1 MQFLELRPNT
11 MQAIAGNLATVN
23 VEKAHD
29 GPGWRSPIGWLL
41 LAWWLFAPVP
51 VCIAQDLNNQSEKD
65 RLPPASSS
73 NPTWFGKT
81 DWHYGAYVD
90 VGYIG
95 NFNFPDNHLWRS
107 RTTAF
112 QHNELSPNMGLAY
125 VRKDASKSS
134 RWGMELGFQGG
145 RDSEE
150 FAFLVGERRVDGAD
164 VLRHVHR
171 ANVSYLAP
179 VGKGLTF
186 TAGLFNSLMGYE
198 SPYAR
203 DNANYTRSWIA
214 DNTPYMMFG
223 VNAQYPV
230 SDDLTV
236 TAFIVNSYYHLAHPN
251 DLPSYGGRW
260 AWKATPRVTFVQT
273 LYGGPDQTDTS
284 LEFWRVYGNHI
295 LEWKGDDVTVA
306 ASFDIGTES
315 IAGQPGNPRTFV
327 MGGNMVVRWHITGP
341 WSVAL
346 RPEFYWDRN
355 GRWTGAEQF
364 VKAMTSTVEYKFP
377 YKWMNTVARVEHRY
391 DESTGVG
398 GGFFKN
404 GERRPGEIGL
414 TPGQHLLLLGV
425 LLSFD
430 SP

>member
-1 MQFLELRPNT
+1 MR
-11 MQAIAGNLATVN
+11 QAGAAYSFMDNAKAVN
-23 VEKAHD
+23 HEY
-29 GPGWRSPIGWLL
+29 GWRKHISLL
-41 LAWWLFAPVP
+41 LIAWGLFTTVPICVAQTQDSNQALKETMAPIP
-51 VCIAQDLNNQSEKD
+51 GAN
-65 RLPPASSS
+65 R
-73 NPTWFGKT
+73 PTDAATT

-107 RTTAF
+107 RTTAN
-112 QHNELSPNMGLAY
+112 HDNELSPNMGLAY
-125 VRKDASKSS
+125 VRKDASVSS

-145 RDSEE
+145 RDTEE
-150 FAFLVGERRVDGAD
+150 FAFLVGEKRVDGAD

-198 SPYAR
+198 SLYAR

-230 SDDLTV
+230 NDNLTV
-236 TAFIVNSYYHLAHPN
+236 TAFVVNSYYHLAHPN

-260 AWKATPRVTFVQT
+260 AWKVTPRLTFIQT

-295 LEWKGDDVTVA
+295 L
-306 ASFDIGTES
+306 
-315 IAGQPGNPRTFV
+315 
-327 MGGNMVVRWHITGP
+327 
-341 WSVAL
+341 
-346 RPEFYWDRN
+346 
-355 GRWTGAEQF
+355 
-364 VKAMTSTVEYKFP
+364 
-377 YKWMNTVARVEHRY
+377 
-391 DESTGVG
+391 
-398 GGFFKN
+398 
-404 GERRPGEIGL
+404 
-414 TPGQHLLLLGV
+414 
-425 LLSFD
+425 
-430 SP
+430 

>member
-1 MQFLELRPNT
+1 MCAEAQHTPMRELEGPRIVSYLLVWCLFFFVVGLAAPT
-11 MQAIAGNLATVN
+11 FGQSTGDKKDKPVGAATESALAG
-23 VEKAHD
+23 
-29 GPGWRSPIGWLL
+29 
-41 LAWWLFAPVP
+41 F
-51 VCIAQDLNNQSEKD
+51 
-65 RLPPASSS
+65 SS
-73 NPTWFGKT
+73 

-95 NFNFPDNHLWRS
+95 NFNFPDNQLWRNRS
-107 RTTAF
+107 TAAH
-112 QHNELSPNMGLAY
+112 HNQLSPNMGLAY
-125 VRKDASKSS
+125 VRKDASESS

-150 FAFLVGERRVDGAD
+150 FAFLPGESRVDGSD
-164 VLRHVHR
+164 VLRHIHR
-171 ANVSYLAP
+171 ANASYLAP
-179 VGKGLTF
+179 VGNGLAITV
-186 TAGLFNSLMGYE
+186 GLFNSLMGYE
-198 SPYAR
+198 SLYAK

-214 DNTPYMMFG
+214 DYTPYMMFG
-223 VNAQYPV
+223 TNVLYPIN
-230 SDDLTV
+230 DRLTV
-236 TAFIVNSYYHLAHPN
+236 AAFIINRYAHLSYTVAQ
-251 DLPSYGGRW
+251 PSYGGRW
-260 AWKATPRVTFVQT
+260 AYKLTPQLTATQT
-273 LYGGPDQTDTS
+273 VYWGPDQTNTS
-284 LEFWRVYGNHI
+284 LQFWRLYGNHI
-295 LEWKGDDVTVA
+295 VEWRGDDVIVA

-315 IAGQPGNPRTFV
+315 IAGQPDSPRALV

-346 RPEFYWDRN
+346 RPELYWDRN

-364 VKAMTSTVEYKFP
+364 VKAITSTVEYKFP
-377 YKWMNTVARVEHRY
+377 YKWMTTVVRVEHRY

-404 GERRPGEIGL
+404 GEIRPGVIGL

>member
-1 MQFLELRPNT
+1 MWVGAGPLSPVDVKIIGRRDRCRKHLRCLLIVC
-11 MQAIAGNLATVN
+11 AVLAT
-23 VEKAHD
+23 
-29 GPGWRSPIGWLL
+29 
-41 LAWWLFAPVP
+41 APVSK
-51 VCIAQDLNNQSEKD
+51 AQDLSQQSKENPTSLN
-65 RLPPASSS
+65 RSS
-73 NPTWFGKT
+73 NSEDAGTAN
-81 DWHYGAYVD
+81 WHYGAYLD
-90 VGYIG
+90 VSYIG

-112 QHNELSPNMGLAY
+112 QHNEVSPNMGLAY
-125 VRKDASKSS
+125 VRKDAGESS

-150 FAFLVGERRVDGAD
+150 FAFLAGERRVDGAD
-164 VLRHVHR
+164 VLRHVSR

-179 VGKGLTF
+179 VGKGMLI

-198 SPYAR
+198 SLYAK

-230 SDDLTV
+230 NDALTI

-260 AWKATPRVTFVQT
+260 TWKATPRLTLTQT
-273 LYGGPDQTDTS
+273 LYGGPDQTQTS
-284 LEFWRVYGNHI
+284 LEFWRLYGNHI

-315 IAGQPGNPRTFV
+315 IVGQPGSPRTFV
-327 MGGNMVVRWHITGP
+327 MGGNMVVRWHVTGP

-364 VKAMTSTVEYKFP
+364 VKAITSTVEYKFP
-377 YKWMNTVARVEHRY
+377 YKWMNTIIRVEHRY

-404 GERRPGEIGL
+404 GEIRPGVNEL
-414 TPGQHLLLLGV
+414 APGQHLFLLGM
-425 LLSFD
+425 LLSLD

>member
-1 MQFLELRPNT
+1 MDNAKTFNQEY
-11 MQAIAGNLATVN
+11 
-23 VEKAHD
+23 
-29 GPGWRSPIGWLL
+29 GWRKHISRLLIAWGLFTMVPICAAQGSDQTSKKTM
-41 LAWWLFAPVP
+41 APIP
-51 VCIAQDLNNQSEKD
+51 GATH
-65 RLPPASSS
+65 
-73 NPTWFGKT
+73 PTEAATT

-90 VGYIG
+90 VSYIG

-112 QHNELSPNMGLAY
+112 HHNELSPNMGLAY
-125 VRKDASKSS
+125 VRKDASRSS

-145 RDSEE
+145 RDTAE
-150 FAFLVGERRVDGAD
+150 FAFLVDEKRVDGSD
-164 VLRHVHR
+164 VLKHVHR

-179 VGKGLTF
+179 IGKGLTV

-198 SPYAR
+198 SLYAR
-203 DNANYTRSWIA
+203 DNFSYTRSWVA

-230 SDDLTV
+230 SDNLTV
-236 TAFIVNSYYHLAHPN
+236 TAFVVNSYYHLAHPN

-260 AWKATPRVTFVQT
+260 AWKATPRLTFIQT

-295 LEWKGDDVTVA
+295 LEWRGNDVTVA
-306 ASFDIGTES
+306 ASFDIGTEG
-315 IAGQPGNPRTFV
+315 IAGRPGNPRTFV
-327 MGGNMVVRWHITGP
+327 MGGTMVVRWHIAGP
-341 WSVAL
+341 WAVAL

-364 VKAMTSTVEYKFP
+364 VKAITSTVEYKLP
-377 YKWMNTVARVEHRY
+377 YKWMNTVTRIEHRY

-398 GGFFKN
+398 GGFFKD
-404 GERRPGEIGL
+404 GGLRHGEISL

>member
-1 MQFLELRPNT
+1 MIYAESINHCYRWCARIGLPL
-11 MQAIAGNLATVN
+11 IVGGLSATV
-23 VEKAHD
+23 
-29 GPGWRSPIGWLL
+29 PIGM
-41 LAWWLFAPVP
+41 
-51 VCIAQDLNNQSEKD
+51 AQDLSQSSGENTISVVG
-65 RLPPASSS
+65 SSG
-73 NPTWFGKT
+73 PTDSIAT

-95 NFNFPDNHLWRS
+95 NFNSPDNHLWRS
-107 RTTAF
+107 RATAAH
-112 QHNELSPNMGLAY
+112 HNELSPNMGLAY
-125 VRKDASKSS
+125 VRKDVSTSS

-150 FAFLVGERRVDGAD
+150 FAFLVGERRVDGSD

-179 VGKGLTF
+179 VGKGLTI
-186 TAGLFNSLMGYE
+186 TTGLFNSLMGYE
-198 SPYAR
+198 SLYAK

-223 VNAQYPV
+223 VHVQYPV

-236 TAFIVNSYYHLAHPN
+236 SAFIVNSYYHLARPN

-260 AWKATPRVTFVQT
+260 IWKAMPRLTLTQT
-273 LYGGPDQTDTS
+273 LYAGPDQVQTS
-284 LEFWRVYGNHI
+284 LEFWRLYGNQI
-295 LEWKGDDVTVA
+295 VEWKGDDVTVA
-306 ASFDIGTES
+306 ASFDVGTET
-315 IAGQPGNPRTFV
+315 IAGQIGSPRAFV
-327 MGGNMVVRWHITGP
+327 MGGNMVVRWQINGS
-341 WSVAL
+341 WAVAV

-364 VKAMTSTVEYKFP
+364 VKAITSTVDYEFP
-377 YKWMNTVARVEHRY
+377 YKWTNTIVRVEHRF
-391 DESTGVG
+391 DDSIGIG

-404 GERRPGEIGL
+404 GAIRPGVVGVS
-414 TPGQHLLLLGV
+414 PGQHLLLLGV
-425 LLSFD
+425 LVSFD

>member
-1 MQFLELRPNT
+1 MR
-11 MQAIAGNLATVN
+11 AGIAHPSTINMMTRNHGRSWRNGVGWTLISWGLVATVSVCN
-23 VEKAHD
+23 AQGLGQRLEEKAPPMPD
-29 GPGWRSPIGWLL
+29 SASPSGSV
-41 LAWWLFAPVP
+41 A
-51 VCIAQDLNNQSEKD
+51 
-65 RLPPASSS
+65 
-73 NPTWFGKT
+73 T

-95 NFNFPDNHLWRS
+95 NFNFPDNQLWRN
-107 RTTAF
+107 RATASH
-112 QHNELSPNMGLAY
+112 HNHLSPNMGLAY
-125 VRKDASKSS
+125 VRKDAKESS

-150 FAFLVGERRVDGAD
+150 FAFLVGERRVDGSD
-164 VLRHVHR
+164 VLRHIHR
-171 ANVSYLAP
+171 ANMSYLAP
-179 VGKGLTF
+179 VGNGLTI

-198 SPYAR
+198 SLYAK
-203 DNANYTRSWIA
+203 DNVNYTRSWIA

-223 VNAQYPV
+223 VHAQYPV
-230 SDDLTV
+230 SEDLTV
-236 TAFIVNSYYHLAHPN
+236 SAFVVNSYYHLAHPN

-260 AWKATPRVTFVQT
+260 IWKATPRLTLTQTF
-273 LYGGPDQTDTS
+273 YGGPDQTQTS
-284 LEFWRVYGNHI
+284 LEFWRLYGNHI
-295 LEWKGDDVTVA
+295 LEWKGDEVLIA

-315 IAGQPGNPRTFV
+315 IAGQPGSPRTFV

-341 WSVAL
+341 WAVAL

-364 VKAMTSTVEYKFP
+364 VKAITSTVEYTVP
-377 YKWMNTVARVEHRY
+377 YKWTNMVVRAEYRY
-391 DESTGVG
+391 DDSTGVE

-404 GERRPGEIGL
+404 GDLRPGVAGL

-425 LLSFD
+425 LVSFD

>member
-1 MQFLELRPNT
+1 MRQGDAAYPFMGNT
-11 MQAIAGNLATVN
+11 KAVN
-23 VEKAHD
+23 HD
-29 GPGWRSPIGWLL
+29 RGWRKPISGLL
-41 LAWWLFAPVP
+41 IVLGLFATVP
-51 VCIAQDLNNQSEKD
+51 VCVAQESNQALKGIMAPIPGANHLTE
-65 RLPPASSS
+65 AA
-73 NPTWFGKT
+73 TT

-90 VGYIG
+90 VSYIG

-112 QHNELSPNMGLAY
+112 HHNELSPNMGLAY
-125 VRKDASKSS
+125 VRKDASVSS

-164 VLRHVHR
+164 VLRHVQR
-171 ANVSYLAP
+171 ANMSYLAP
-179 VGKGLTF
+179 VGKGMLI

-198 SPYAR
+198 SLYAR
-203 DNANYTRSWIA
+203 DNINYTRSWIA

-223 VNAQYPV
+223 VNAQYPIN
-230 SDDLTV
+230 DDFTV
-236 TAFIVNSYYHLAHPN
+236 TVFVVNGYYHLSRPN

-260 AWKATPRVTFVQT
+260 AWKAMPRLTLTQT
-273 LYGGPDQTDTS
+273 IYGGPDQTDTS
-284 LEFWRVYGNHI
+284 LEFWRLYGNHI

-306 ASFDIGTES
+306 ASFDIGTEG
-315 IAGQPGNPRTFV
+315 IAGQPGSPRTFV
-327 MGGNMVVRWHITGP
+327 MGGNMVIRWHITGP
-341 WSVAL
+341 WSVAV

-364 VKAMTSTVEYKFP
+364 VKAVTSTVEYKFP
-377 YKWMNTVARVEHRY
+377 YKWTNTVVRVEHRY
-391 DESTGVG
+391 DDSTGVG
-398 GGFFKN
+398 GGFFKD
-404 GERRPGEIGL
+404 GEIRPGVIGL
-414 TPGQHLLLLGV
+414 VPGQHLLLAGV

>member
-1 MQFLELRPNT
+1 M
-11 MQAIAGNLATVN
+11 ISVSG
-23 VEKAHD
+23 
-29 GPGWRSPIGWLL
+29 
-41 LAWWLFAPVP
+41 
-51 VCIAQDLNNQSEKD
+51 
-65 RLPPASSS
+65 SSS
-73 NPTWFGKT
+73 LTDSVAT

-95 NFNFPDNHLWRS
+95 NFNFPDNQLWRN
-107 RTTAF
+107 RATAAH
-112 QHNELSPNMGLAY
+112 HNQFAPNMGLAY
-125 VRKDASKSS
+125 VRKDASPLS

-150 FAFLVGERRVDGAD
+150 FAFLVGERRVDGSD
-164 VLRHVHR
+164 VLRHIHR

-179 VGKGLTF
+179 VGNGLTI

-198 SPYAR
+198 SLYAK

-230 SDDLTV
+230 NDTLTL
-236 TAFIVNSYYHLAHPN
+236 TAFVVNNYYHLAHPN

-260 AWKATPRVTFVQT
+260 IWKATPRLTLMQT

-284 LEFWRVYGNHI
+284 LEFWRLYGNHI
-295 LEWKGDDVTVA
+295 LEWRGNDVTVA

-315 IAGQPGNPRTFV
+315 IAGPPGRPRAFV

-346 RPEFYWDRN
+346 RPEF
-355 GRWTGAEQF
+355 
-364 VKAMTSTVEYKFP
+364 
-377 YKWMNTVARVEHRY
+377 
-391 DESTGVG
+391 
-398 GGFFKN
+398 
-404 GERRPGEIGL
+404 
-414 TPGQHLLLLGV
+414 
-425 LLSFD
+425 
-430 SP
+430 